1 MAYQVGTVIYAHY
14 QFLADTDETPVT
26 GLALEDLVGVSFLL
40 NFATDKSNLLP
51 MTEIGTTGEYVIA
64 FTPDAEGHY
73 SLIFTEPVG
82 TLGYHQKATFEVL
95 SATEIPTPITAL
107 DDMVKSHIKDV
118 GGILTDTDRAEA
130 IASAIIAVYSIL
142 APRELKTPY
151 TASDPAEQTYF
162 IDVTALANWLKG
174 FSDVIDIENPIGE
187 EPNIMFSHDDYY
199 MDSLGLQFV
208 NPLIGSYNIIYT
220 CLHSNDGST
229 LSELGKRQVSYLAAG
244 FCLEKMAAY
253 YTQHKNTKMGD
264 ATAEFRTRSDE
275 AASRAREY
283 MAMFYSFFGGNGRDI
298 SVGVSPAFYRVRLDT
313 GLISNQPVVPTYGY
327 QKRRLTH

>member
-1 MAYQVGTVIYAHY
+1 MVAYQVGTAIYEHY
-14 QFLADTDETPVT
+14 QFLSATDETPVT
-26 GLALEDLVGVSFLL
+26 GLELADLVGVSFLL
-40 NFATDKSNLLP
+40 NFATDKSALLT

-64 FTPDAEGHY
+64 FTPNAEGHY

-82 TLGYHQKATFEVL
+82 TLGYHQKATYEVFL
-95 SATEIPTPITAL
+95 ATAIPVLPVTAL

-118 GGILTDTDRAEA
+118 GGVLLDTDRAEA
-130 IASAIIAVYSIL
+130 IASAIIAVYSVFV
-142 APRELKTPY
+142 PREINTPY
-151 TASDPAEQTYF
+151 VASDPAEKTSF
-162 IDVTALANWLKG
+162 VDVAGLANWLDG
-174 FSDVIDIENPIGE
+174 FSEILDIENPIGE
-187 EPNIMFSHDDYY
+187 APSVMFDTDDYY

-208 NPLIGSYNIIYT
+208 NPLIGSYNIVYT

-298 SVGVSPAFYRVRLDT
+298 AVGVSPAFFRVKLDT
-313 GLISNQPVVPTYGY
+313 GLLSAKPVITTPN
-327 QKRRLTH
+327 RRLTH